1 MIVILWLNNK
11 IALPLKLIRFDPMK
25 ITKDLYQSSLVLL
38 TDFYQLTMAYAYWK
52 SGKGEQEAVFN
63 LFFRKH
69 PFEGGFTIAAGLDYV
84 IDFCRNFKFESA
96 DLDYLAEMKSQ
107 DGSPLFEPAFLA
119 YLSQLQFSCD
129 IDAVEE
135 GTVVF
140 PNAPLIRVKGPLIQ
154 CQLLETPLLNILNF
168 QTLIATKAARINLAA
183 QGDPVLEFGL
193 RRAQGI
199 DGALAA
205 SRAAYIG
212 GCASTSNVM
221 AGKLFGIPVS
231 GTHAHSWIMSFDTEL
246 EAFEAY
252 AEAFPDQCVF
262 LVDTYDTLHGV
273 KNAIKV
279 GETLRSKGKEMI
291 GIRIDSGDL
300 AYFSSQARQMLDE
313 AGFPDAKIV
322 ASNDLDEQI
331 ISSLKTQDAAI
342 NVWGVGTKLVTAFD
356 QPALGA
362 VYKLSAVKNE
372 NGDWEP
378 KVKVSQQSLKINI
391 PGLHNV
397 KRYYSQDKAVAD
409 MIYLEDQEIDPRGVV
424 IIDPIDPTRRKRLM
438 PAFYKEEILLK
449 PIFKQG
455 EKVYD
460 RPSLTQIRDRA
471 SKQLEALDKT
481 HKRLVNP
488 HLYPVGL
495 EENLHHLRMNLVLN
509 AKKFEGEHEES

>member
-1 MIVILWLNNK
+1 
-11 IALPLKLIRFDPMK
+11 MK

-69 PFEGGFTIAAGLDYV
+69 PFQGGFTLAAGLDYV
-84 IDFCRNFKFESA
+84 VDFCSNFKFEQA
-96 DLDYLAEMKSQ
+96 DLEYLELMKNK
-107 DGSPLFEPAFLA
+107 DGSPMFEEGFLE
-119 YLSQLQFSCD
+119 YLQNLEFTCD

-140 PNAPLIRVKGPLIQ
+140 PNSPLVRVKGPLIQ
-154 CQLLETPLLNILNF
+154 CQLLETPLLNIINF

-183 QGDPVLEFGL
+183 QGEPVLEFGL

-212 GCASTSNVM
+212 GCTSTSNVM
-221 AGKLFGIPVS
+221 AGKLFGIPVA
-231 GTHAHSWIMSFDTEL
+231 GTHAHSWIMSFETEL

-252 AEAFPDQCVF
+252 ADAFPDHCIF
-262 LVDTYDTLHGV
+262 LVDTYDTLNGV

-279 GETLRSKGKEMI
+279 GEVLRSKGKEMI

-300 AYFSSQARQMLDE
+300 AYYSSKARQMLDE
-313 AGFPDAKIV
+313 AGFSDARIV
-322 ASNDLDEQI
+322 ASNDLDEHI
-331 ISSLKTQDAAI
+331 IASLKSQDADI
-342 NVWGVGTKLVTAFD
+342 NVWGVGTKLVTAYD

-362 VYKLSAVKNE
+362 VYKLSAIKNAAGE
-372 NGDWEP
+372 WEP

-391 PGLHNV
+391 PGLHNT
-397 KRYYSQDKAVAD
+397 KRYFSKGKAVAD
-409 MIYLEDQEIDPRGVV
+409 MIFLEGQEIDPRGVV
-424 IIDPIDPTRRKRLM
+424 IIDPVDATRRKRLM
-438 PAFYKEEILLK
+438 PAFYQEEVLLK
-449 PIFKQG
+449 PIFQKG
-455 EKVYD
+455 EKVY
-460 RPSLTQIRDRA
+460 RLPSLKEIRDRA
-471 SKQLEALDKT
+471 SRQLESLDKT
-481 HKRLVNP
+481 HMRLVNP

-495 EENLHHLRMNLVLN
+495 EENLHHLRMELVLK
-509 AKKFEGEHEES
+509 AKKFENDED